1 MQVPISPTMRTP
13 DDRAHAT
20 PTGVGIGLRAPHVAE
35 ILATRPAVAFLEV
48 HPENYFG
55 GGPALAALERLRR
68 DYPLSLHGVG
78 LSLGGS
84 DALDT
89 HHLARLAKL
98 IERLDPAFVSEHLA
112 WSVVDGAYLNHLL
125 PLPYDEESL
134 DTMCSRVD
142 QAQEALGRKI
152 LVENP
157 SVYLRFRHSPI
168 SEPEFLCELA
178 RRTGCGIL
186 LDVNNIYVSCRNFE
200 EDPLA
205 YLDAFSMDAVGE
217 IHLAGHS
224 MNDVDGRTILID
236 DHGSRVAEPV
246 WQLYARALERCG
258 PTPTLVE
265 WDTNLP
271 DLAVLLE
278 EAVTAQRC
286 LDATHSLAR
295 NAVAA

>member
-1 MQVPISPTMRTP
+1 MVAH
-13 DDRAHAT
+13 DDRGQTAPA
-20 PTGVGIGLRAPHVAE
+20 GVGIGLRTPHVAE

-55 GGPALAALERLRR
+55 GGPALAALERLRC

-89 HHLARLAKL
+89 RHLARLARL
-98 IERLDPAFVSEHLA
+98 VERLDPVLVSEHLA
-112 WSVVDGAYLNHLL
+112 WSVVDGVYLNHLL

-142 QAQEALGRKI
+142 QAQQALGRKI

-157 SVYLRFRHSPI
+157 SRYLRFRHSRI
-168 SEPEFLCELA
+168 SEPEFLGELA

-200 EDPLA
+200 EDPLD
-205 YLDAFSMDAVGE
+205 YLDAMSIDAVGE

-236 DHGSRVAEPV
+236 DHGSRVAKPV
-246 WQLYARALERCG
+246 WQLYARTLERCR
-258 PTPTLVE
+258 PLPTLVE

-278 EAVTAQRC
+278 EAATAQRS
-286 LDATHSLAR
+286 LDAVHCRAR

>member
-1 MQVPISPTMRTP
+1 MRQGGGRQP
-13 DDRAHAT
+13 SAEAELSFAHADQNRRWVHPKT
-20 PTGVGIGLRAPHVAE
+20 ARNPSRRASVSVYARRTSPRSS
-35 ILATRPAVAFLEV
+35 ATRPAVAFLEV

-89 HHLARLAKL
+89 RHLARLAKL

-134 DTMCSRVD
+134 DTLCSRVT
-142 QAQEALGRKI
+142 QTQETLGRKI

-157 SVYLRFRHSPI
+157 SLYLRFRHSPI
-168 SEPEFLCELA
+168 SEPEFLGELA

-205 YLDAFSMDAVGE
+205 YLDAMSHGCRRRDPSGRAFDRTTST
-217 IHLAGHS
+217 AGRS
-224 MNDVDGRTILID
+224 
-236 DHGSRVAEPV
+236 
-246 WQLYARALERCG
+246 
-258 PTPTLVE
+258 
-265 WDTNLP
+265 
-271 DLAVLLE
+271 
-278 EAVTAQRC
+278 
-286 LDATHSLAR
+286 
-295 NAVAA
+295 

>member
-1 MQVPISPTMRTP
+1 MLAP
-13 DDRAHAT
+13 DDRVQA
-20 PTGVGIGLRAPHVAE
+20 PVGVGIGLRTPHIAE

-55 GGPALAALERLRR
+55 GGPAIAALERLRC

-84 DALDT
+84 DPLDT
-89 HHLARLAKL
+89 RHLARLAKL

-125 PLPYDEESL
+125 PLPYDQESL
-134 DTMCSRVD
+134 DTLCSRVT
-142 QAQEALGRKI
+142 QTQEALGRRI
-152 LVENP
+152 LIENP
-157 SVYLRFRHSPI
+157 SFYLRFKHSPV
-168 SEPEFLCELA
+168 SEPEFLSELA

-186 LDVNNIYVSCRNFE
+186 LDVNNIHVSCSNFDQ
-200 EDPLA
+200 DPYA
-205 YLDAFSMDAVGE
+205 YLDAMSMDSVGE

-236 DHGSRVAEPV
+236 DHGSRVPEPV
-246 WQLYARALERCG
+246 WQLYARTLERGG
-258 PTPTLVE
+258 PRPTLVE

-271 DLAVLLE
+271 DLTVLLE
-278 EAVTAQRC
+278 EASTAQRC
-286 LDATHSLAR
+286 LDAIHSR
-295 NAVAA
+295 TSNAVAA

>member
-1 MQVPISPTMRTP
+1 MPAP
-13 DDRAHAT
+13 DDRAQST
-20 PTGVGIGLRAPHVAE
+20 LTGVGIGLRSPHVAE

-55 GGPALAALERLRR
+55 GGSALAALERMRR
-68 DYPLSLHGVG
+68 DYPISLHGVG

-84 DALDT
+84 DGLDT
-89 HHLARLAKL
+89 RHLARLAKL
-98 IERLDPAFVSEHLA
+98 IERLDPALVSEHLA
-112 WSVVDGAYLNHLL
+112 WSVVNGAYLNHLL

-134 DTMCSRVD
+134 DVVCSRV
-142 QAQEALGRKI
+142 AQVQETLGRKI

-157 SVYLRFRHSPI
+157 SLYLRFRHSPI
-168 SEPEFLCELA
+168 SEPEFLGELA

-186 LDVNNIYVSCRNFE
+186 LDVNNVYVSCHNFKT
-200 EDPLA
+200 DPLA
-205 YLDAFSMDAVGE
+205 YLDAFPMDAVGE

-224 MNDVDGRTILID
+224 SNEVDRQTILID

-246 WQLYARALERCG
+246 WQLYARALELCG
-258 PTPTLVE
+258 SMPTLVE

-271 DLAVLLE
+271 ELTVLLE
-278 EAVTAQRC
+278 EAATAQRY
-286 LDATHSLAR
+286 LDATHRLAR

>member
-1 MQVPISPTMRTP
+1 M
-13 DDRAHAT
+13 
-20 PTGVGIGLRAPHVAE
+20 
-35 ILATRPAVAFLEV
+35 
-48 HPENYFG
+48 G
-55 GGPALAALERLRR
+55 GGPALAALERLPCH
-68 DYPLSLHGVG
+68 YPLSLHGVG

-89 HHLARLAKL
+89 RHLARLARL
-98 IERLDPAFVSEHLA
+98 VERLDPVFVSEHLA

-134 DTMCSRVD
+134 DTMCSRV
-142 QAQEALGRKI
+142 ARTQEALGRKI
-152 LVENP
+152 FVENP
-157 SVYLRFRHSPI
+157 SRYVRFRHSPI
-168 SEPEFLCELA
+168 SEPAFLGELA

-186 LDVNNIYVSCRNFE
+186 LDVNNVYVSCRNFE

-205 YLDAFSMDAVGE
+205 YLDALPMDAVGE

-224 MNDVDGRTILID
+224 TNDADGRTVLID

-258 PTPTLVE
+258 PLPTLVE

-278 EAVTAQRC
+278 EAALAQRR
-286 LDATHSLAR
+286 LDAMHSRAR

>member
-1 MQVPISPTMRTP
+1 MLAP
-13 DDRAHAT
+13 DNHVQA
-20 PTGVGIGLRAPHVAE
+20 PVGVGIGLRIPHVAE

-48 HPENYFG
+48 HPENYMG
-55 GGPALAALERLRR
+55 GGPSLAALEQLRR
-68 DYPLSLHGVG
+68 NYPLSLHGVG

-84 DALDT
+84 DPLDT
-89 HHLARLAKL
+89 HHLARLKNL
-98 IERLDPAFVSEHLA
+98 VERLDPAFVSEHLA

-134 DTMCSRVD
+134 DALCSRVT
-142 QAQEALGRKI
+142 QTQEALGRRI

-157 SVYLRFRHSPI
+157 SLYLRFKHSPI
-168 SEPEFLCELA
+168 SEPQFLGELA

-186 LDVNNIYVSCRNFE
+186 LDVNNIYVSCRNFDQ
-200 EDPLA
+200 DPCA
-205 YLDAFSMDAVGE
+205 YLDAMYMDAVGE

-236 DHGSRVAEPV
+236 DHGSRVPEPV
-246 WQLYARALERCG
+246 WQLYARTLERGG
-258 PTPTLVE
+258 PRPTLVE

-271 DLAVLLE
+271 DLGVLLE
-278 EAVTAQRC
+278 EASTAQRC
-286 LDATHSLAR
+286 LDAIHNRVS

>member
-1 MQVPISPTMRTP
+1 MLAP
-13 DDRAHAT
+13 DDRVQA
-20 PTGVGIGLRAPHVAE
+20 PVGVGIGLRTPHIAE

-55 GGPALAALERLRR
+55 GGPAIAALERLRC

-84 DALDT
+84 DPLDT
-89 HHLARLAKL
+89 RHLARLAKL

-125 PLPYDEESL
+125 PLPYDQESL
-134 DTMCSRVD
+134 DTLCSRVT
-142 QAQEALGRKI
+142 QTQEALDRRI

-157 SVYLRFRHSPI
+157 SLYLRFKHSPV
-168 SEPEFLCELA
+168 SEPEFLSELA

-186 LDVNNIYVSCRNFE
+186 LDVNNIHVSCSNFDQ
-200 EDPLA
+200 DPYA
-205 YLDAFSMDAVGE
+205 YLDAMSMDSVGE

-236 DHGSRVAEPV
+236 DHGSRVPEPV
-246 WQLYARALERCG
+246 WQLYARTLERGG
-258 PTPTLVE
+258 PRPTLVE

-271 DLAVLLE
+271 DLTVLLE
-278 EAVTAQRC
+278 EASTAQRC
-286 LDATHSLAR
+286 LDAIHSR
-295 NAVAA
+295 TSNAVAA

>member
-1 MQVPISPTMRTP
+1 MLAP
-13 DDRAHAT
+13 DDRVQA
-20 PTGVGIGLRAPHVAE
+20 PVGVGIGLRTPHIAE

-55 GGPALAALERLRR
+55 GGPAIAALERLRC

-84 DALDT
+84 DPLDT
-89 HHLARLAKL
+89 RHLARLAKL

-125 PLPYDEESL
+125 PLPYDQESL
-134 DTMCSRVD
+134 DTLCSRVT
-142 QAQEALGRKI
+142 QTQEALGRRI
-152 LVENP
+152 LIENP
-157 SVYLRFRHSPI
+157 SLYLRFKHSPV
-168 SEPEFLCELA
+168 SEPEFLSEVA

-186 LDVNNIYVSCRNFE
+186 LDVNNIHVSCSNFDQ
-200 EDPLA
+200 DPYA
-205 YLDAFSMDAVGE
+205 YLDAMSMDSVGE

-236 DHGSRVAEPV
+236 DHGSRVPEPV
-246 WQLYARALERCG
+246 WQLYARTLERGG
-258 PTPTLVE
+258 PRPTLVE

-271 DLAVLLE
+271 DLTVLLE
-278 EAVTAQRC
+278 EASTAQRC
-286 LDATHSLAR
+286 LDGIHSR
-295 NAVAA
+295 TSNAVAA